1 MAHGF
6 VNGDRAERAAM
17 YRDMETRHKQMA
29 RDAAN
34 TVWGGG
40 FNPAGLISGHTSI
53 AEQAREN
60 AERYEG

>member
-6 VNGDRAERAAM
+6 VSGDRAERAIM
-17 YRDMETRHKQMA
+17 YRGMEARHREMA
-29 RDAAN
+29 RDAAK
-34 TVWGGG
+34 TKWGGG